1 MRLQCS
7 VVLRVWNVTSSSI
20 YPPFTTWFWRQLGNK
35 GIHKD
40 LICHKGAEK
49 GKCGEVQNYIH
60 QVPLASWRIWDF
72 DILLGVSLLR
82 ALVFTPLNFW
92 PSVPVKSIQLWH
104 PPNKKKQ
111 QKNRKLSQLSYFCH
125 LDKGAPVTA
134 MLAFVLKV
142 SFGRRRVYFRILPLI
157 PWNIDFGTFV
167 PDAASFGVVE
177 HHEVRRSKTGRQSQL
192 EPSYL

>member
-1 MRLQCS
+1 MWGSTELYS
-7 VVLRVWNVTSSSI
+7 PGAPSKLENLG
-20 YPPFTTWFWRQLGNK
+20 FW
-35 GIHKD
+35 
-40 LICHKGAEK
+40 
-49 GKCGEVQNYIH
+49 Y
-60 QVPLASWRIWDF
+60 
-72 DILLGVSLLR
+72 
-82 ALVFTPLNFW
+82 LVGCLSF
-92 PSVPVKSIQLWH
+92 KSIGIYTFELLTICSCQKYTTLT
-104 PPNKKKQ
+104 PPKQKKQ